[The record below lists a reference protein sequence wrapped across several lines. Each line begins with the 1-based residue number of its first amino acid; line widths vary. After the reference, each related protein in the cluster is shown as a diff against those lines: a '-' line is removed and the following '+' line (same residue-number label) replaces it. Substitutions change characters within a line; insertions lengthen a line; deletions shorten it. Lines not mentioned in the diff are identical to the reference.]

1 MKKFLILLL
10 LIFFSNCSFDNRTGI
25 WSNSNISKKKVD
37 KYKDFKKLYSDK
49 EFFNE
54 LINPPN
60 NFKVLLTNV
69 KKNNNWNDEFYQ
81 ESDNFYN
88 FSYKNLN
95 ELIFKSKKI
104 SKYYLNEKFLFY
116 EKNIFLNDD
125 RGNLLVYSIEQEDII
140 YKFNFYKKQ
149 LKKVKKKLN
158 VTIDRNIA
166 YITDNIGYF
175 YALNFKNKKV
185 LWAKNYKIPFRSNLK
200 IIDNKIFTVDQNN
213 VLYIINKFNGD
224 RLKTLP
230 TEETTLKNKF
240 INSLCFS
247 DNSIFFLNSYGSL
260 YSINNN
266 KMFVEWIVNLNQS
279 FEINPGNLFYS
290 EPLLINKNKIV
301 ISTNNELYILNS
313 KNGSIIYK
321 KPIISA
327 VEPLVNGNNLFIVTK
342 DNLLVLLDL
351 RNNQIIYSLN
361 IAKKL
366 ADFLST
372 KQKSVSI
379 QSIFITN
386 NKLLIFLD
394 NSFVII
400 LNVNGNIEEIKKL
413 PTKMKSKP
421 IFVNS
426 SMIYLDK
433 NNKIN
438 ILN

>member
-1 MKKFLILLL
+1 M
-10 LIFFSNCSFDNRTGI
+10 
-25 WSNSNISKKKVD
+25 
-37 KYKDFKKLYSDK
+37 
-49 EFFNE
+49 
-54 LINPPN
+54 
-60 NFKVLLTNV
+60 
-69 KKNNNWNDEFYQ
+69 
-81 ESDNFYN
+81 
-88 FSYKNLN
+88 N
-95 ELIFKSKKI
+95 ELIFKSKKVT
-104 SKYYLNEKFLFY
+104 KFNLNEKFLFY

-125 RGNLLVYSIEQEDII
+125 RGNLFVYSIDQEEVI
-140 YKFNFYKKQ
+140 YKFNFYQKQ

-158 VTIDRNIA
+158 VTIEKNIA
-166 YITDNIGYF
+166 YISDNIGYF
-175 YALNFKNKKV
+175 YALNYKNKKV

-200 IIDNKIFTVDQNN
+200 IIDDKIITVDQNN

-240 INSLCFS
+240 INSLGFADES
-247 DNSIFFLNSYGSL
+247 LFFLNSYGSL
-260 YSINNN
+260 YSINKN

-279 FEINPGNLFYS
+279 LEINPGNLFYS

-301 ISTNNELYILNS
+301 ISTNNELYILDS
-313 KNGSIIYK
+313 KNGSISYK

-327 VEPLVNGNNLFIVTK
+327 VKPLVNGNNLFIVTK

-366 ADFLST
+366 ADFLAT
-372 KQKSVSI
+372 KQKLLSI
-379 QSIFITN
+379 QSTFITN

-394 NSFVII
+394 NSFVIV
-400 LNVNGNIEEIKKL
+400 LNVNGNIEGINKL
-413 PTKMKSKP
+413 PTKIKSKP